1 MLKVLV
7 ISNNHSYVNELK
19 RSALLSDV
27 DILAVCYGIDDVRKR
42 LDSGINPDVIIASD
56 ILFPGSTVDGIVNTI
71 RSVGMINKLYFVLR
85 NTSYADYLMNQN
97 IQYVFEN
104 DVVPQDLLNMVK
116 NPTISSGMSYE
127 DLDDRIVQ
135 DAETKNMAN
144 ILAQEKAN
152 RRRVDEGAGYTTET
166 VLSDS
171 RLGAGNFK
179 SIMVAINSPK
189 GGVGKTAISIELAF
203 LLAARAKEVDFNP
216 SSKLSYS
223 KGVSVC
229 LVDLN
234 PSFDTMAS
242 TLECVRSVAN
252 YPTISDWVSKIE
264 EKIFNSLTAEE
275 KRELMEDEDHDFAPF
290 INENAIRFTR
300 DEVEKLLVCDPQT
313 GLYLLPSIALPF
325 DVEYVKPQYVRIILN
340 QIRAMF
346 DVTIVD
352 TGNNISFFTVQPLQQ
367 ANEIFLVTNPT
378 AGASVVLGKLTK
390 NLDRLQ
396 LEKNKFNLIVNS
408 PNGNE
413 AELDADTIAKVLKL
427 PLVSELPFDEGVKM
441 AHEKGQP
448 YCIYHKKTP
457 FARECVKLAQQ
468 ICPLWTAVQKRTK
481 SAPARGSK
489 SKSSGGLF
497 GFRK

>member
-171 RLGAGNFK
+171 RLGAGNY
-179 SIMVAINSPK
+179 
-189 GGVGKTAISIELAF
+189 G
-203 LLAARAKEVDFNP
+203 
-216 SSKLSYS
+216 
-223 KGVSVC
+223 C
-229 LVDLN
+229 
-234 PSFDTMAS
+234 
-242 TLECVRSVAN
+242 
-252 YPTISDWVSKIE
+252 
-264 EKIFNSLTAEE
+264 
-275 KRELMEDEDHDFAPF
+275 H
-290 INENAIRFTR
+290 
-300 DEVEKLLVCDPQT
+300 Q
-313 GLYLLPSIALPF
+313 
-325 DVEYVKPQYVRIILN
+325 
-340 QIRAMF
+340 
-346 DVTIVD
+346 
-352 TGNNISFFTVQPLQQ
+352 
-367 ANEIFLVTNPT
+367 
-378 AGASVVLGKLTK
+378 LTK
-390 NLDRLQ
+390 RW
-396 LEKNKFNLIVNS
+396 
-408 PNGNE
+408 
-413 AELDADTIAKVLKL
+413 
-427 PLVSELPFDEGVKM
+427 
-441 AHEKGQP
+441 
-448 YCIYHKKTP
+448 C
-457 FARECVKLAQQ
+457 
-468 ICPLWTAVQKRTK
+468 W
-481 SAPARGSK
+481 
-489 SKSSGGLF
+489 
-497 GFRK
+497 

>member
-42 LDSGINPDVIIASD
+42 LNSGIEPDAIIASD
-56 ILFPGSTVDGIVNTI
+56 ILFPGSSVEGIVSEI
-71 RSVGMINKLYFVLR
+71 KKADMLDRLYFVLR
-85 NTSYADYLMNQN
+85 NTSYADYLMNFN
-97 IQYVFEN
+97 IQFVFEN
-104 DVVPQDLLNMVK
+104 DVVPQDLLNMIK
-116 NPTISSGMSYE
+116 SPTIKSGMSYE
-127 DLDDRIVQ
+127 DLDDRIIE
-135 DAETKNMAN
+135 DTETKNMAS

-152 RRRVDEGAGYTTET
+152 KRRTEQRSYETET
-166 VLSDS
+166 VLSES
-171 RLGAGNFK
+171 RLGGNNFK

-189 GGVGKTAISIELAF
+189 GGVGKTAIAIELAF

-223 KGVSVC
+223 KKVSVC

-242 TLECVRSVAN
+242 TLECVRSTPN
-252 YPTISDWVSKIE
+252 YPTVSDWVSKIE
-264 EKIFNSLTAEE
+264 EKIFNNLTNEE
-275 KRELMEDEDHDFAPF
+275 KKELMDDEDHDFSPF

-300 DEVEKLLVCDPQT
+300 EEVERLLVHDEQT
-313 GLYLLPSIALPF
+313 DLYLLPSIALPF

-352 TGNNISFFTVQPLQQ
+352 TGNNISFFTVQALQQ

-378 AGASVVLGKLTK
+378 AGSSVVLGKLTK

-396 LEKNKFNLIVNS
+396 LEKSKFNLIVNS
-408 PNGNE
+408 PNGKE
-413 AELDADTIAKVLKL
+413 AELDADTISKVLKL

-441 AHEKGQP
+441 AHEKGHP
-448 YCIYHKKTP
+448 YCIYNKKSP
-457 FARECVKLAQQ
+457 FAREVVKLAQQ
-468 ICPLWTAVQKRTK
+468 ICPLWNAVQRKK
-481 SAPARGSK
+481 PSQSGNG
-489 SKSSGGLF
+489 GGLF
-497 GFRK
+497 KFGRK